1 MNRTLGIS
9 TTTLLLALAL
19 VGFATPA
26 VAQTTVEVTYV
37 WTAPSTGSPVD
48 HYIVEHSVNG
58 GGYSQIATTTGTTYT
73 LAATIGDSH
82 QIRVRGVDA
91 EDREG
96 PNSLPSDPYVPD
108 LGPPGQPGQPILF

>member
-1 MNRTLGIS
+1 MKRIYPIS
-9 TTTLLLALAL
+9 TTVLLFALAF

-26 VAQTTVEVTYV
+26 AAQTTVEVTYI

-58 GGYSQIATTTGTTYT
+58 GGFNQIATTAGTTYT
-73 LAATIGDSH
+73 LIATIGDSH

-91 EDREG
+91 QDREG
-96 PNSLPSDPYVPD
+96 PNSLPSEPYVPD
-108 LGPPGQPGQPILF
+108 IGPPGQPGQPILF